1 MAELSY
7 NVCQTLKIPT
17 RRIAQTVLMKVC
29 LPRFSLFT
37 HELQRAHR
45 VIKDVNL
52 TVAGHGLEH
61 PLLKIKVVVRS
72 KRIHQTRTMVP
83 RDGPWITYPFTA
95 VARHTYSFFFTA
107 RVRWFGVVLIPHA
120 RVFDLP
126 DFMRVDYCTVIYPT
140 LCAG

>member
-1 MAELSY
+1 
-7 NVCQTLKIPT
+7 
-17 RRIAQTVLMKVC
+17 
-29 LPRFSLFT
+29 
-37 HELQRAHR
+37 
-45 VIKDVNL
+45 
-52 TVAGHGLEH
+52 
-61 PLLKIKVVVRS
+61 
-72 KRIHQTRTMVP
+72 MVP

-95 VARHTYSFFFTA
+95 VARHAYSFFFTA